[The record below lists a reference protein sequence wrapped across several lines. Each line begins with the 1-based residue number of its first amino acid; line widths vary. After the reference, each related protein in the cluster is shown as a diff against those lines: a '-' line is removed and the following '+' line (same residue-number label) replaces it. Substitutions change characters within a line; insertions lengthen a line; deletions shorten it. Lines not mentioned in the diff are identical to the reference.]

1 MSARREFALT
11 ELLPKYEISNLD
23 RPISLQQV
31 LKTDFVIIDFGSGM
45 GDHTLSLANENEAL
59 GVLAID
65 VHTVGLLRI
74 AEEATKR
81 GLSNV
86 CTHHGDGMDVFKNW
100 LTPESVDEI
109 HILFPDPWPK
119 ARHHKR
125 RLISPLFLEMAYHL
139 LKSTGRIVFVTDAAD
154 YFDSGKAM
162 IQDFGKFTV
171 SINDWEVPGTNY
183 HQRAL
188 RLNHKVSQL
197 SARKV

>member
-11 ELLPKYEISNLD
+11 ELLPKYEISDLS

-31 LKTDFVIIDFGSGM
+31 LNTEFVIIDFGSGM
-45 GDHTLSLANENEAL
+45 GDHTLSLVTENPNL

-65 VHTVGLLRI
+65 VHTVGLLQI
-74 AEEATKR
+74 AEEANR
-81 GLSNV
+81 HGLVNV
-86 CTHHGDGMDVFKNW
+86 RTHHGDGMDVFKSW
-100 LTPESVDEI
+100 LAPESVDEI

-125 RLISPLFLEMAYHL
+125 RLISPLFLGMAHSL
-139 LKSTGRIVFVTDAAD
+139 LKPTGRIVFVTDAED
-154 YFDSGKAM
+154 YFESAKLT
-162 IQDFGKFTV
+162 IEEFGKFKL
-171 SINDWEVPGTNY
+171 SQNDWDIPVTNY

-197 SARKV
+197 SARKF